1 MLDLLEVGQL
11 SAPASLQPSVP
22 PAPGPRLSVSTVTW
36 LWTVPREERRSSVRR
51 PLVGRERSV
60 TTSARRMEDV
70 RSFTQVIRTVCL
82 LLPDFIASYSQAA
95 KYVLFFL

>member
-11 SAPASLQPSVP
+11 SAPASLQPSVD

-36 LWTVPREERRSSVRR
+36 LWTVPREERRRSVRP
-51 PLVGRERSV
+51 PLVERERERERSV

-70 RSFTQVIRTVCL
+70 RSFTQVTSLTV
-82 LLPDFIASYSQAA
+82 ITS
-95 KYVLFFL
+95 